1 MCGTSLRLRAQGVAH
16 THHTSF
22 LHDSAQCVQMAKLGV
37 ALTEGRTGAGGSS
50 GGSADVQMA
59 NGCTS
64 SGGNALQPDQAA
76 APEAPDAEPCA
87 VRPAA
92 FKALVGR
99 GHSEFQSNRQ
109 QVGVLPLMPRFL
121 HAERPAPATSTQF
134 LLPVTLTLVSGWH
147 SSPECH
153 HTKPYLSCVV
163 LFPVGADVAPLF
175 QRRCLHK

>member
-1 MCGTSLRLRAQGVAH
+1 MCGTSPIHKLQFH
-16 THHTSF
+16 THHIPSTAVS
-22 LHDSAQCVQMAKLGV
+22 CVQMAKLGV
-37 ALTEGRTGAGGSS
+37 ALTEGCTGAGGS
-50 GGSADVQMA
+50 GSADVPMA
-59 NGCTS
+59 NGCTG
-64 SGGNALQPDQAA
+64 SGAGAQEPDQA
-76 APEAPDAEPCA
+76 PVTEAPDACA

-134 LLPVTLTLVSGWH
+134 LLPVILTLVSGWH

-163 LFPVGADVAPLF
+163 LFPVGADVAPLPAVMF
-175 QRRCLHK
+175 AQIGRS